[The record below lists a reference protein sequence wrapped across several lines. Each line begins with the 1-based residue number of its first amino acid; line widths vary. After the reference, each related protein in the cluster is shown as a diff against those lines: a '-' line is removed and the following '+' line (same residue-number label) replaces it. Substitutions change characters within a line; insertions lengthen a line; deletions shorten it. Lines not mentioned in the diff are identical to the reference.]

1 MNRRIVDYLYFGFKP
16 YVPEEKLEAYTAE
29 FNKKGKNSL
38 GFVKDFFPRYVD
50 IAYYHKYPHY
60 DSDAFLFNYFVI
72 DLELYGLKQT
82 NTFKK
87 FKRYL

>member
-1 MNRRIVDYLYFGFKP
+1 MNRRIVEYLYHGFMP
-16 YVPEEKLEAYTAE
+16 YVPKDKLEAYNNE

-38 GFVKDFFPRYVD
+38 GFVKEFFPRYVD
-50 IAYYHKYPHY
+50 IPYYHKFPIR

-87 FKRYL
+87 FKRYF